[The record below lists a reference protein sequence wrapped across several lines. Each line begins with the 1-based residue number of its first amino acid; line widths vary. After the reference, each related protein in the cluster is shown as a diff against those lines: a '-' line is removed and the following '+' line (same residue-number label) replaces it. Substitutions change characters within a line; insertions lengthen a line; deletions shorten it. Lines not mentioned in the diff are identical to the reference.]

1 MYVFSSVKSF
11 TTFRHRYCYKFSRV
25 VSVSPSIDINP
36 GGEIDG
42 RSVKIVTPS
51 VATSLEL
58 EQWGSYNKNKKRED
72 IYYCYNAYGMIW
84 KWRSSEYI
92 SRARLVQQVDFLPR
106 TGEAHVFDWVSG
118 RDTFNKC
125 RRFVTEQPGHRVA
138 GRLACTGLGKFTAHS
153 WPAEP

>member
-1 MYVFSSVKSF
+1 MHMFFSCVKSF

-58 EQWGSYNKNKKRED
+58 EQ
-72 IYYCYNAYGMIW
+72 
-84 KWRSSEYI
+84 
-92 SRARLVQQVDFLPR
+92 
-106 TGEAHVFDWVSG
+106 
-118 RDTFNKC
+118 
-125 RRFVTEQPGHRVA
+125 
-138 GRLACTGLGKFTAHS
+138 
-153 WPAEP
+153 